1 MQLWFSLIYLRFVY
15 KKLLCCRGTPSSFAE
30 DFFLDVILQKHA
42 RRLLSAR
49 RLTDLG
55 YFAAHLDFHL
65 VAWLVKERDRAARID
80 DFVKALKQVHED
92 FNWPYPTPSV
102 ISNKVINSGKESF
115 MFQKFFCLTVLFN
128 SLNISEINLIKKTYF

>member
-1 MQLWFSLIYLRFVY
+1 M
-15 KKLLCCRGTPSSFAE
+15 
-30 DFFLDVILQKHA
+30 DVILQKHA

-80 DFVKALKQVHED
+80 DFVKALKQIHED
-92 FNWPYPTPSV
+92 FNWPYPTSSAT
-102 ISNKVINSGKESF
+102 SNKSNLSGEKLSIIT
-115 MFQKFFCLTVLFN
+115 LVYRIIALLVN
-128 SLNISEINLIKKTYF
+128 